1 VAFLTDFADQAVMLP
16 VMALIAAALA
26 ITGWWRGL
34 LAWMI
39 AIPGVLGTMAVLKYV
54 FFACG
59 ILFAETGIQSPS
71 GHTAAAA
78 AIYGGSIVILLRGRA
93 PWPLLATVPP
103 CLALLFGISRVAVGA
118 HDVPEVV
125 AGAAVGLAGA
135 ALLVA
140 IAGRRPSM
148 RLWPIA
154 LSTMVVMLAFHGLR
168 LHAEGFI
175 HNFAFLTWLPLPAVC
190 RA

>member
-1 VAFLTDFADQAVMLP
+1 VPFLTDFADQAVMLP
-16 VMALIAAALA
+16 VTAIIAVALA
-26 ITGWWRGL
+26 FAGWWRGL

-39 AIPGVLGTMAVLKYV
+39 AIPGVLGVIAVLKYI
-54 FFACG
+54 FFAYG
-59 ILFAETGIQSPS
+59 VLFAETDIQSPS

-93 PWPLLATVPP
+93 PSPLLAAVPP
-103 CLALLFGISRVAVGA
+103 CLALLFGVSRVAVGA
-118 HDVPEVV
+118 HDVTEVV
-125 AGAAVGLAGA
+125 TGAAVGLAGA

-148 RLWPIA
+148 RLWPIT
-154 LSTMVVMLAFHGLR
+154 LGTISVMLACHGLR

-175 HNFAFLTWLPLPAVC
+175 RNFAFLT
-190 RA
+190 